1 MNFFVILFFFYYA
14 IIFLI
19 VAIPFLL
26 VLLWA
31 VNKWLLK
38 RKIKLKYRIF
48 FSIGVPI
55 LLVVLAFL
63 DIYYAPYSTSNMD
76 SMLSQLVPEIKLP
89 TYKITEYSSV
99 YVGGDDLKDTY
110 HIVFKDGKDESLRS
124 KLDSLVIINPKWK
137 RNGNEYVYDT
147 IFFENEIVDSIIVR
161 PMKGT
166 ATFIRYKW

>member
-1 MNFFVILFFFYYA
+1 MNFFVLLFFAYYA
-14 IIFLI
+14 VIFLI
-19 VAIPFLL
+19 LAIPFLL
-26 VLLWA
+26 LVSWA
-31 VNKWLLK
+31 VNRWLLK
-38 RKIKLKYRIF
+38 RKLKLKYRIL

-76 SMLSQLVPEIKLP
+76 DMLSQLVPEIKLP
-89 TYKITEYSSV
+89 PYKITEYSSV

-110 HIVFKDGKDESLRS
+110 HIIFKDGKDETLRS

-147 IFFENEIVDSIIVR
+147 VFFENEIVDSIIVR
-161 PMKGT
+161 PSEGT
-166 ATFIRYKW
+166 ATFIRFKW

>member
-38 RKIKLKYRIF
+38 RKIKLKYRILL
-48 FSIGVPI
+48 SIGVPI

-137 RNGNEYVYDT
+137 RNGNKYVYDT

-161 PMKGT
+161 PMEGT

>member
-1 MNFFVILFFFYYA
+1 MNFFVLLFFAYYA
-14 IIFLI
+14 VIFLI

-26 VLLWA
+26 LVSWA
-31 VNKWLLK
+31 VNRWLLK
-38 RKIKLKYRIF
+38 RKFKLRYRILL
-48 FSIGVPI
+48 SIGIPF

-63 DIYYAPYSTSNMD
+63 DIYYTPYSTSNMD
-76 SMLSQLVPEIKLP
+76 GMLLQLVPEIKLP
-89 TYKITEYSSV
+89 PYKITEYSSV

-110 HIVFKDGKDESLRS
+110 HIVFKDGKDEALRS
-124 KLDSLVIINPKWK
+124 QLDSLLIINPKWK

-161 PMKGT
+161 PTEGT

>member
-1 MNFFVILFFFYYA
+1 MNFFVLLFFFYYA

-38 RKIKLKYRIF
+38 RKIKLRYRILL
-48 FSIGVPI
+48 SIGVPI
-55 LLVVLAFL
+55 LLVVLAFM

-76 SMLSQLVPEIKLP
+76 NMLSQLVPEIKLP
-89 TYKITEYSSV
+89 QYKITEYSSV

>member
-38 RKIKLKYRIF
+38 RKIKLRYRILL
-48 FSIGVPI
+48 SIGVPI

-161 PMKGT
+161 PMEGT

>member
-38 RKIKLKYRIF
+38 RKIKLKYRILL
-48 FSIGVPI
+48 SIGVPI

>member
-1 MNFFVILFFFYYA
+1 MNFFVLLFFFYYA

-26 VLLWA
+26 VVLWA

-38 RKIKLKYRIF
+38 RKLKLKYRILL
-48 FSIGVPI
+48 SIGVAI
-55 LLVVLAFL
+55 LLVALVFM

-76 SMLSQLVPEIKLP
+76 NMLLRLVPEIKLP
-89 TYKITEYSSV
+89 PYKITDYSSV

-110 HIVFKDGKDESLRS
+110 QIAFKDGKDESLRS

-137 RNGNEYVYDT
+137 KNGKEYVYDT

-161 PMKGT
+161 PMEGT

>member
-1 MNFFVILFFFYYA
+1 MNFFVLLFFFYYA
-14 IIFLI
+14 IIFLF

-38 RKIKLKYRIF
+38 RKLKLRYRILL
-48 FSIGVPI
+48 SIGVPI
-55 LLVVLAFL
+55 LLVALVFM

-76 SMLSQLVPEIKLP
+76 NILSQLVPEIKLP
-89 TYKITEYSSV
+89 PYKITQYSSV

-110 HIVFKDGKDESLRS
+110 HIVFKDGKDETLRS
-124 KLDSLVIINPKWK
+124 KLDSLVNINSKWK
-137 RNGNEYVYDT
+137 RNGKEYVYDT
-147 IFFENEIVDSIIVR
+147 VFFENEIVDSIIVR
-161 PMKGT
+161 PSDGT

>member
-38 RKIKLKYRIF
+38 RKIKLRYRILL
-48 FSIGVPI
+48 SIGVPI
-55 LLVVLAFL
+55 LLVVLAFM
-63 DIYYAPYSTSNMD
+63 DIYYAPYSASNMD
-76 SMLSQLVPEIKLP
+76 NMLSQLVPEIKLP

>member
-38 RKIKLKYRIF
+38 RKIKLKYRILL
-48 FSIGVPI
+48 SIGVPI

-76 SMLSQLVPEIKLP
+76 NMLLQLVPEIKLP
-89 TYKITEYSSV
+89 PYKITDYSSV

-110 HIVFKDGKDESLRS
+110 QIAFKDGKDESLRS

-137 RNGNEYVYDT
+137 KNGKEYVYDT

-161 PMKGT
+161 PMEGT

>member
-1 MNFFVILFFFYYA
+1 MNFFVLFFFAYYA
-14 IIFLI
+14 VIFLI

-26 VLLWA
+26 LVSWA
-31 VNKWLLK
+31 VNRWLLK
-38 RKIKLKYRIF
+38 RKLKLRYRILL
-48 FSIGVPI
+48 SIGVPF

-63 DIYYAPYSTSNMD
+63 DIYYTPYSTSNMD
-76 SMLSQLVPEIKLP
+76 GILSQLVPEIKLP
-89 TYKITEYSSV
+89 PYKITEYSSV

-110 HIVFKDGKDESLRS
+110 HIVFKDGKDETLRR
-124 KLDSLVIINPKWK
+124 KLDSLVIINSKWK

-161 PMKGT
+161 PTEGT

>member
-1 MNFFVILFFFYYA
+1 M
-14 IIFLI
+14 
-19 VAIPFLL
+19 AIPFLL

-38 RKIKLKYRIF
+38 RKIKLRYRILL
-48 FSIGVPI
+48 SIGVPI

>member
-1 MNFFVILFFFYYA
+1 MNFFVLLFFFYYA

-26 VLLWA
+26 VVLWA

-38 RKIKLKYRIF
+38 RKLKLKYRILL
-48 FSIGVPI
+48 SIGVPI
-55 LLVVLAFL
+55 LLVVLAFM
-63 DIYYAPYSTSNMD
+63 DIYYAPYSASNMD
-76 SMLSQLVPEIKLP
+76 NMLSQLVPEIKLP
-89 TYKITEYSSV
+89 PYKITDYSSL

-110 HIVFKDGKDESLRS
+110 QIAFKDGKDESLRS

-161 PMKGT
+161 PMEGT

>member
-1 MNFFVILFFFYYA
+1 MNFFVLFFFAYYA
-14 IIFLI
+14 VIFLI

-26 VLLWA
+26 LVSWA

-38 RKIKLKYRIF
+38 RKLKLRYRILL
-48 FSIGVPI
+48 SIGVPF

-63 DIYYAPYSTSNMD
+63 DIYYTPYSTSNMD
-76 SMLSQLVPEIKLP
+76 GMLSQLVPEIKLP
-89 TYKITEYSSV
+89 PYKITEYSSV

-110 HIVFKDGKDESLRS
+110 HIVFKDGKDEALRS
-124 KLDSLVIINPKWK
+124 KLDNLVIINPKWK
-137 RNGNEYVYDT
+137 RNGNEYIYDT

-161 PMKGT
+161 PTEGT

>member
-1 MNFFVILFFFYYA
+1 MNFFVLLFFFYYA

-38 RKIKLKYRIF
+38 RKIKLKYRILL
-48 FSIGVPI
+48 SIGVPI

-161 PMKGT
+161 PMEGT

>member
-1 MNFFVILFFFYYA
+1 MNFFVLLFFAYYA
-14 IIFLI
+14 VIFLI
-19 VAIPFLL
+19 LAIPFLL
-26 VLLWA
+26 LVSWA
-31 VNKWLLK
+31 VNRWLLK
-38 RKIKLKYRIF
+38 RKLKLKYWIL

-76 SMLSQLVPEIKLP
+76 GMLSQLVPEIKLP
-89 TYKITEYSSV
+89 PYKITEYSSV

-110 HIVFKDGKDESLRS
+110 HIIFKDGKDETLRS

-147 IFFENEIVDSIIVR
+147 VFFENEIVDSIIVR
-161 PMKGT
+161 PSEGT
-166 ATFIRYKW
+166 ATFIRFKW

>member
-38 RKIKLKYRIF
+38 RKIKLNYRILL
-48 FSIGVPI
+48 SIGVPI

>member
-1 MNFFVILFFFYYA
+1 MNFFVLFFFAYYA
-14 IIFLI
+14 VIFLI

-26 VLLWA
+26 LVSWA
-31 VNKWLLK
+31 VNRWLLK
-38 RKIKLKYRIF
+38 RKLKLRYRILL
-48 FSIGVPI
+48 SIGVPF

-63 DIYYAPYSTSNMD
+63 DIYYTPYSTSNMD
-76 SMLSQLVPEIKLP
+76 GILSQLVPEIKLP
-89 TYKITEYSSV
+89 PYKITEYSSV

-110 HIVFKDGKDESLRS
+110 HIVFKDGKDEALRG
-124 KLDSLVIINPKWK
+124 KLDSLLIINPKWK

-161 PMKGT
+161 PTEGT

>member
-1 MNFFVILFFFYYA
+1 MNFFVLLFFFYYA

-38 RKIKLKYRIF
+38 RKIKLRYRILL
-48 FSIGVPI
+48 SIGVPI
-55 LLVVLAFL
+55 LLVVLAFM

-76 SMLSQLVPEIKLP
+76 NMLSQLVPEIKLP
-89 TYKITEYSSV
+89 QYKITEYSSV

-110 HIVFKDGKDESLRS
+110 HIVFKDGKDESLRC
-124 KLDSLVIINPKWK
+124 KLDSLVII
-137 RNGNEYVYDT
+137 NGNEYVYDT

-161 PMKGT
+161 PMEGT
-166 ATFIRYKW
+166 AMFIRYKW

>member
-1 MNFFVILFFFYYA
+1 MNFFVLLFFFYYA

-19 VAIPFLL
+19 VAVPFLL

-38 RKIKLKYRIF
+38 RKIKLRYRILL
-48 FSIGVPI
+48 SIGVPI

-161 PMKGT
+161 PMEGT
-166 ATFIRYKW
+166 AMFIRYKW

>member
-1 MNFFVILFFFYYA
+1 MNFFVLLFFFYYA

-38 RKIKLKYRIF
+38 RKIKLKYRILL
-48 FSIGVPI
+48 SIGVPI

-89 TYKITEYSSV
+89 QYKITEYSSV

>member
-1 MNFFVILFFFYYA
+1 MNFFVLLFFFYYA

-38 RKIKLKYRIF
+38 RKIKLRYRILL
-48 FSIGVPI
+48 SIGVPI

-89 TYKITEYSSV
+89 QYKITEYSSV

>member
-1 MNFFVILFFFYYA
+1 MNFFVLLFFFYYA

-26 VLLWA
+26 VVLWA

-38 RKIKLKYRIF
+38 RKLKLKYRILL
-48 FSIGVPI
+48 SIGVPI
-55 LLVVLAFL
+55 LLVALVFM

-76 SMLSQLVPEIKLP
+76 NMLLQLVPEIKLP
-89 TYKITEYSSV
+89 PYKITDYSSV

-137 RNGNEYVYDT
+137 KNGKEYVYDT

-161 PMKGT
+161 PMEGT

>member
-1 MNFFVILFFFYYA
+1 MNFFVLLFFFYYA

-38 RKIKLKYRIF
+38 RKIKLKYRILL
-48 FSIGVPI
+48 SIGVPI

>member
-1 MNFFVILFFFYYA
+1 MNFFVLLFFAYYA
-14 IIFLI
+14 VIFLI
-19 VAIPFLL
+19 IAIPFLL
-26 VLLWA
+26 LVSWA
-31 VNKWLLK
+31 VNRWLLK
-38 RKIKLKYRIF
+38 RKLKLRYWILL
-48 FSIGVPI
+48 SIGIPI
-55 LLVVLAFL
+55 SLVVLAFL

-76 SMLSQLVPEIKLP
+76 GILSQLVPEIKFP
-89 TYKITEYSSV
+89 PYKITEYSSV

-110 HIVFKDGKDESLRS
+110 HIVFKDGKDETLRS

-161 PMKGT
+161 PTEGT

>member
-38 RKIKLKYRIF
+38 RKIKLKYRILL
-48 FSIGVPI
+48 SIGVPI

-110 HIVFKDGKDESLRS
+110 HIVFKDGKDESLRN